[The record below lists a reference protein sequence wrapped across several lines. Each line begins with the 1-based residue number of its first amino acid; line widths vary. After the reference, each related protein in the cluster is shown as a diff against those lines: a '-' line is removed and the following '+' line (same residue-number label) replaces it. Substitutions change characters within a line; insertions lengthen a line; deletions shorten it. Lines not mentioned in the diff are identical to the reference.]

1 MPHRLHRV
9 LWHLAEL
16 AVRIALFRYVW
27 RANQP
32 HK

>member
-1 MPHRLHRV
+1 MPHLLRRA
-9 LWHLAEL
+9 LWHLAEF

-27 RANQP
+27 RTNQS